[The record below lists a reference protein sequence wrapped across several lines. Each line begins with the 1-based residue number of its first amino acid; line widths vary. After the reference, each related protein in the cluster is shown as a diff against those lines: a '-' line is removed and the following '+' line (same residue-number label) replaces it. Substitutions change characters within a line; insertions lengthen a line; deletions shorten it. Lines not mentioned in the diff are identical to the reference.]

1 MKLKLL
7 KVAVI
12 RSIKEYLWF
21 IIAWLGALAYVLLT
35 NTLVNF
41 DVLLLVIGG
50 VACLILVQTADDDS
64 LIKKEYKSTEEGTAY
79 QNKEN

>member
-7 KVAVI
+7 KVAVT

-21 IIAWLGALAYVLLT
+21 IIVWLGALAYTILT

-50 VACLILVQTADDDS
+50 VACLILIQTADNYS
-64 LIKKEYKSTEEGTAY
+64 LLKKEYKSTKEGTAY
-79 QNKEN
+79 QDKEN